1 MSSTNFKL
9 SVVTVSLLSTFS
21 ANAIEPMYNVVKV
34 DVTDSVENTHSYNE
48 VHGVAITPTTERQ
61 LSILDYKG
69 CFTQTSDVNCSEDF
83 LVAGEAR
90 VSVEGVSLRDE
101 APFAMDAS
109 FGYIE
114 DYDSFKSYCYRE
126 LLYATCESWAR
137 THWNAW
143 SRQVNTGVQNIQA
156 FVENNDDLYVNT
168 DFNNLINR
176 LYVSEVDQGDGTFE
190 TTVSPIGIQSTQ
202 SAGSVYGAR
211 LGIQSNVELPVDDS
225 IVDYRTWAQLNI
237 TDVDN
242 NDVSTSYIV
251 GSSSRVRNNTN
262 GDHFISNATV
272 WKSENGGTYEY
283 ARIGW
288 PSGKEKDGERLAQGS
303 IRDIALTSSG
313 IYAVGYNTY
322 DNNNNYYEAS
332 VFRVNDDDTFVNVG
346 GISGAR
352 VKNSD
357 GDVVYSNTQLV
368 SMNDNGVAIGESKLY
383 GSRPENGAAANKPF
397 VVENIVSNRSA
408 KYLQSYGQ
416 SLFFTGVGADLGA
429 INNFN
434 EIVGTIDASQAREN
448 DGQPRR
454 RRGFI
459 YTVPNM
465 ETSKRAELYN
475 NKAWLLD
482 DLTNDGNPNGINN
495 HYRIIAASDINDA
508 GVISATAIY
517 CADGYDDTTHNSYCG
532 NQVGVEEVVAVKL
545 VPNPL
550 ALINEDGEITDD
562 PEIAA
567 RGVNDPPVDRQG
579 AGFGWL
585 FLVALG
591 FLGFRRK

>member
-1 MSSTNFKL
+1 MSSTKFKL
-9 SVVTVSLLSTFS
+9 SVVTTALLSAF
-21 ANAIEPMYNVVKV
+21 AAKAEIQPMYNIVPVELSA
-34 DVTDSVENTHSYNE
+34 DVQNSFTPNE
-48 VHGVAITPTTERQ
+48 VHGVAIQPVSDSQ
-61 LSILDYKG
+61 NALFGKNG
-69 CFTQTSDVNCSEDF
+69 CFDDSTGIDCNDAF
-83 LVAGEAR
+83 LLGAEAR
-90 VSVEGVSLRDE
+90 ISVEGVSIKDE

-126 LLYATCESWAR
+126 LLYSTCESWAS
-137 THWNAW
+137 TNWNAW
-143 SRQVNTGVQNIQA
+143 SRQLNGVQNLQS
-156 FVENNDDLYVNT
+156 FVERSDGLYPNT
-168 DFNNLINR
+168 DFNNVLNR
-176 LYVSEVDQGDGTFE
+176 LAIEQDSDGD
-190 TTVSPIGIQSTQ
+190 VVRVIPVGIQTTKAS
-202 SAGSVYGAR
+202 GSVYGAR
-211 LGIQSNVELPVDDS
+211 LGIQSNLELDIADDVE
-225 IVDYRTWAQLNI
+225 DYRTWARLDTSI
-237 TDVDN
+237 DDFP
-242 NDVSTSYIV
+242 VSYVV
-251 GSSSRVRNNTN
+251 GSSSRIRNNTN

-272 WKSENGGTYEY
+272 WKSENGGVYEY

-303 IRDIALTSSG
+303 IRDIALTTSG

-332 VFRVNDDDTFVNVG
+332 VFRVNDDGDFVNVG
-346 GISGAR
+346 GISGAQA
-352 VKNSD
+352 KNSD
-357 GDVVYSNTQLV
+357 GDVIYSNTQLV

-397 VVENIVSNRSA
+397 VVEDIVSARSA
-408 KYLQSYGQ
+408 KYLQNYGQ

-434 EIVGTIDASQAREN
+434 EIVGAIDATQAREN

-459 YTVPNM
+459 YTVPNLD
-465 ETSKRAELYN
+465 TSMRADLFR

-482 DLTNDGNPNGINN
+482 DLTNDGNQNSDNN
-495 HYRIIAASDINDA
+495 KYRIIAASDINDA

-517 CADGYDDTTHNSYCG
+517 CSVGYDDTTHNSYCG
-532 NQVGVEEVVAVKL
+532 NRQVQEQVVAVKL
-545 VPNPL
+545 VPNPASL
-550 ALINEDGEITDD
+550 EEDGTPSIE
-562 PEIAA
+562 P
-567 RGVNDPPVDRQG
+567 RGVNDPPVERQG

-585 FLVALG
+585 FLAALG